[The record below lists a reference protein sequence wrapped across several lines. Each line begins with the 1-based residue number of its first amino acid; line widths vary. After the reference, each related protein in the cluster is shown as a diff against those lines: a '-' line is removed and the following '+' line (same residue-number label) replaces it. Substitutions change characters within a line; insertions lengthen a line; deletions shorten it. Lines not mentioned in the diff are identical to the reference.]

1 MLTGR
6 TPIDPK
12 RLSTAGWIEVQRMI
26 LEEEPSKP
34 SVLVSSLHLD
44 AVQGSLP
51 LKDNSQLSA
60 VLRGE
65 LDWIV
70 LKAIDKDR
78 SRRYPTASQLA
89 EDIERYL
96 RDEPVEATPPSRVYL
111 FRKFARRN
119 RGLLVALTSVLVTLI
134 MGIVAT
140 GYAAK
145 TAFEL
150 KAQAESR
157 ERQAIRAATAA
168 GASML
173 LPQTEADRLAE
184 GWIAEI
190 EELKASGK
198 DAQAVLSQSQYTVW
212 HATWLAQHQQL
223 DSALQLT
230 ADIYDRAKRDLGF
243 SNPTFLALCNLRI
256 QLLEATGDSPALSA
270 DLYGDLLQGLSASE
284 DTSRTM
290 SLLPQYAVALVRAE
304 RTEEAVSQLE
314 DYVALQ
320 RKLLDPPSQPD
331 LKRLRAAVDNL
342 MSSGKVSTS
351 LLSNLQSI
359 IDTGRLDT
367 IKGNQ
372 DDSELTADLKL
383 LQGRWRCELWK
394 EGQLIERMR
403 VEFSVRTVRPIGLMR
418 MIE

>member
-1 MLTGR
+1 
-6 TPIDPK
+6 
-12 RLSTAGWIEVQRMI
+12 
-26 LEEEPSKP
+26 
-34 SVLVSSLHLD
+34 
-44 AVQGSLP
+44 
-51 LKDNSQLSA
+51 
-60 VLRGE
+60 
-65 LDWIV
+65 
-70 LKAIDKDR
+70 
-78 SRRYPTASQLA
+78 
-89 EDIERYL
+89 
-96 RDEPVEATPPSRVYL
+96 
-111 FRKFARRN
+111 
-119 RGLLVALTSVLVTLI
+119 

-256 QLLEATGDSPALSA
+256 QLLEATGDSRRCLPT
-270 DLYGDLLQGLSASE
+270 YTE
-284 DTSRTM
+284 TSC
-290 SLLPQYAVALVRAE
+290 RAC
-304 RTEEAVSQLE
+304 Q
-314 DYVALQ
+314 
-320 RKLLDPPSQPD
+320 
-331 LKRLRAAVDNL
+331 RLR
-342 MSSGKVSTS
+342 
-351 LLSNLQSI
+351 I
-359 IDTGRLDT
+359 H
-367 IKGNQ
+367 
-372 DDSELTADLKL
+372 
-383 LQGRWRCELWK
+383 QGRCRY
-394 EGQLIERMR
+394 
-403 VEFSVRTVRPIGLMR
+403 FHNTP
-418 MIE
+418 